1 MFRTSF
7 LVYALLY
14 SIAAFSAGDDMLGFS
29 RSQADGQRQLEKQF
43 DGHLK
48 QEEIGNWIK
57 RLSARP
63 HHLGSANDRENAEHL
78 VELFESWGYKTR
90 MEKYRVLF
98 PTPRLRL
105 LELVAPTS
113 YQAKLQEPALPE
125 DETSGQLDAQL
136 PIYNAY
142 SVDGDVSAELV
153 YVNYGVPED
162 YEELERRGIDVR
174 GKIVLARYY
183 GSWRGIKPKVA
194 AEKGAIGTI
203 IYSDPADDGFVPG
216 DVYPKGP
223 FRNDRG
229 AQRGSVM
236 DMPLYPGDPLTPD
249 VGATRRAKRLK
260 IEDAETL
267 TKIPVLPISYSD
279 ALPLLQS
286 LGGPVAPNSWK
297 GGLPVTYH
305 LGPGP
310 AKVHLKLEFNWDMVD
325 LYNVIAVLEGVSYP
339 NQWVVRGN
347 HHDAWVN
354 GAADPISGLAALMAE
369 AKAVAALTKS
379 GWQPQR
385 TIVYAAWDGEEQG
398 LIGSTEWAEH
408 HANELQNKVVAYIN
422 TDSNG
427 RGFFRAGGS
436 HTLEKLVN
444 QVARE
449 VVDPQVGESVSK
461 RLKARIKLTG
471 TAEQRKEAVTRRNFR
486 LYPLGSGSDYTPF
499 LQHLGIASLNLGYG
513 GENRGGSYHSIYDS
527 YDHYVRFG
535 DPQFDYGVTL
545 AQTGGRIVLRLANAD
560 YLPFEFEGFIDNIG
574 KYVREVVKLTDK
586 MREDTDRLNRT
597 IDEGTFRLAL
607 DPTKSLTAPK
617 REDPVPH
624 IAFADLH
631 NAMEILKVS
640 VGDYQQALDRL
651 DRQAL
656 NRNERDKLSRLIYQ
670 SERKLTRDQ
679 GLPRRPWYKH
689 YIYAPGF
696 YTGYG
701 VKTLPGIREAI
712 EERKWQEADEQVR
725 ITAGVLK
732 GFASQIDKATQLI
745 GKQTK

>member
-1 MFRTSF
+1 
-7 LVYALLY
+7 
-14 SIAAFSAGDDMLGFS
+14 
-29 RSQADGQRQLEKQF
+29 
-43 DGHLK
+43 
-48 QEEIGNWIK
+48 
-57 RLSARP
+57 
-63 HHLGSANDRENAEHL
+63 
-78 VELFESWGYKTR
+78 
-90 MEKYRVLF
+90 
-98 PTPRLRL
+98 
-105 LELVAPTS
+105 
-113 YQAKLQEPALPE
+113 
-125 DETSGQLDAQL
+125 
-136 PIYNAY
+136 
-142 SVDGDVSAELV
+142 
-153 YVNYGVPED
+153 
-162 YEELERRGIDVR
+162 
-174 GKIVLARYY
+174 
-183 GSWRGIKPKVA
+183 
-194 AEKGAIGTI
+194 
-203 IYSDPADDGFVPG
+203 
-216 DVYPKGP
+216 
-223 FRNDRG
+223 
-229 AQRGSVM
+229 M

>member
-1 MFRTSF
+1 MFRTFFLISTLLTSF
-7 LVYALLY
+7 T
-14 SIAAFSAGDDMLGFS
+14 AFAAGDDMLGFS
-29 RSQADGQRQLEKQF
+29 RSQADEQRDLEKQF
-43 DGHLK
+43 DSHLK

-57 RLSARP
+57 RLSAEP
-63 HHLGSANDRENAEHL
+63 HHLGSAFDRENAEYL
-78 VELFESWGYKTR
+78 AELFKSWGYETR
-90 MEKYRVLF
+90 IEKYRVLF
-98 PTPRLRL
+98 PTPKERS
-105 LELVAPTS
+105 LELVEPTS
-113 YQAKLQEPALPE
+113 FRANLQEPALPE
-125 DETSGQLDAQL
+125 DETSGQTDAQL

-142 SVDGDVSAELV
+142 SVDGDVTAELV
-153 YVNYGVPED
+153 YVNYGVPDD
-162 YEELERRGIDVR
+162 YKELQRRGIDVK

-203 IYSDPADDGFVPG
+203 IYSDPANDGFVPG

-223 FRNDRG
+223 YRSDLG

-249 VGATRRAKRLK
+249 IGATKRAKRLK
-260 IEDAETL
+260 IEDAQTL

-279 ALPLLQS
+279 ALPLLQAID
-286 LGGPVAPNSWK
+286 GPVAPSSWK

-310 AKVHLKLEFNWDMVD
+310 AKVRLKLEFSWDMVD
-325 LYNVIAVLEGVSYP
+325 LYNVIATLKGEVYP
-339 NQWVVRGN
+339 GQWVVRGN

-354 GAADPISGLAALMAE
+354 GARDPISGMAALLAE
-369 AKAVAALTKS
+369 AKAVGELKKS

-408 HANELQNKVVAYIN
+408 YASELQDKMVAYIN

-427 RGFFRAGGS
+427 RGFLGAGGS

-449 VVDPQVGESVSK
+449 VQDPQVGGSVSN
-461 RLKARIKLTG
+461 RLKARIRLSG
-471 TAEQRKEAVTRRNFR
+471 TPEQKKEVDKRKNFR
-486 LYPLGSGSDYTPF
+486 IYPLGSGSDYTPF

-513 GENRGGSYHSIYDS
+513 GESGGGSYHSIYDS

-535 DPQFDYGVTL
+535 DPGFEYGVTL
-545 AQTGGRIVLRLANAD
+545 AQTTGRIVLQLANAD
-560 YLPFEFEGFIDNIG
+560 YLPFEFQGFVDNIG
-574 KYVREVVKLTDK
+574 NYVQEVVKLTDK
-586 MREDTDRLNRT
+586 MREDTENLNKM
-597 IDEGTFRLAL
+597 IDQGTFRLAL
-607 DPTKSLTAPK
+607 DPTKSLTAPE

-624 IAFADLH
+624 VAFADLH
-631 NAMEILKVS
+631 NAMQAVKVS
-640 VGDYQQALDRL
+640 VADYQDALDKL
-651 DRQAL
+651 DRQAM
-656 NRNERDKLSRLIYQ
+656 NQREREKLSRLLYQ
-670 SERKLTRDQ
+670 SERKLSKEH

-689 YIYAPGF
+689 HIYAPGF

-712 EERKWQEADEQVR
+712 EERNWQEAKEEIA
-725 ITAGVLK
+725 ITAAVLED
-732 GFASQIDKATQLI
+732 FAAQIDQATRLI
-745 GKQTK
+745 VQQPR

>member
-1 MFRTSF
+1 
-7 LVYALLY
+7 
-14 SIAAFSAGDDMLGFS
+14 
-29 RSQADGQRQLEKQF
+29 
-43 DGHLK
+43 
-48 QEEIGNWIK
+48 
-57 RLSARP
+57 
-63 HHLGSANDRENAEHL
+63 
-78 VELFESWGYKTR
+78 
-90 MEKYRVLF
+90 
-98 PTPRLRL
+98 
-105 LELVAPTS
+105 
-113 YQAKLQEPALPE
+113 
-125 DETSGQLDAQL
+125 
-136 PIYNAY
+136 
-142 SVDGDVSAELV
+142 
-153 YVNYGVPED
+153 
-162 YEELERRGIDVR
+162 
-174 GKIVLARYY
+174 
-183 GSWRGIKPKVA
+183 
-194 AEKGAIGTI
+194 
-203 IYSDPADDGFVPG
+203 
-216 DVYPKGP
+216 
-223 FRNDRG
+223 
-229 AQRGSVM
+229 
-236 DMPLYPGDPLTPD
+236 
-249 VGATRRAKRLK
+249 
-260 IEDAETL
+260 
-267 TKIPVLPISYSD
+267 
-279 ALPLLQS
+279 
-286 LGGPVAPNSWK
+286 
-297 GGLPVTYH
+297 
-305 LGPGP
+305 
-310 AKVHLKLEFNWDMVD
+310 MVD